1 MQLFLMF
8 YCIYRQQEVW
18 KIKEVNVFMKTI
30 LKRTIGFFLSLAMII
45 SVACSTA
52 VAAETLEDQNVTSHR
67 VSYIIYKED
76 GTVKETGTL
85 AMSEEETYSRS
96 FNYGRAVLSNGERI
110 VFKNGSNYFYTN
122 ANVSA
127 GLVAGNTTFKSWSG
141 FTGGLS
147 ISGKM
152 PYTGNFYAYVR
163 NASSSTIAITWAK
176 VDF

>member
-1 MQLFLMF
+1 
-8 YCIYRQQEVW
+8 
-18 KIKEVNVFMKTI
+18 MKTI
-30 LKRTIGFFLSLAMII
+30 LKRTIVFFLSLAMII

-122 ANVSA
+122 ANNNVTLSFGLDTNANVSA